1 MRKTF
6 PILLFLLIGFVA
18 DLTAQV
24 LFNNG
29 AQIQATGG
37 AYIYVNGSVRN
48 AAAGQMNIDET
59 AGTPA
64 EMFVSQ
70 NITNDATLLG
80 DGRIRLLGNW
90 YNNSIFTSGTGTVLF
105 EGGNQLLGGS
115 VASAFYNLTL
125 DGSGLKTQA
134 INQSATGVLDLKHLE
149 LQTETY
155 AFFMQNS
162 NPNAII
168 RTTGFVS
175 SLNGG
180 YLSRNTNTAVAYLFP
195 VGSSLGVTRYR
206 PVEITPT
213 TNAANTYTARLANVN
228 ATTEGYSVNAIDPD
242 ICQVNPLFYHQI
254 DRTAGATA
262 AKLDIFFDAAA
273 DGNWEGL
280 SKWMNP
286 GNIWDIVAGS
296 TVNAG
301 VPFSVASKTAWN
313 DFSTRPYILHR
324 SNVAPSFNP
333 LGPYCVGETPAAL
346 PATSL
351 NGIPG
356 TWNPAVISTSAP
368 GTTTYTFTPSA
379 GACAYVYTMNITVN
393 ATPPLNLG
401 SDQNVCVNNVP
412 VTLDAGAGMTTYL
425 WSTGVNTQTIQ
436 VSVSGNYSVTVTNA
450 NGCSAS
456 DSKLVTVNPLPNVSI
471 NALAPQYCANAGL
484 VPLSGTPAGGS
495 FSGPGVS
502 GGNFNPALA
511 GAGVHTISYTYTD
524 LNGCSNS
531 ATAQTEV
538 TTVPELS
545 VDAVVMPGCNGSA
558 NGSISLDVNGGTPNF
573 VFTWNPVTG
582 TNGPTATNLIA
593 GTYNITVEDAYGC
606 SDDIQVVLTE
616 PSGMN
621 LTVTINNH
629 VNCFGESNGSAV
641 ASVTGGSLPYSYTW
655 NYDNSHQAFNN
666 NLPAGTWSVTVFDA
680 NGCQVFEQFTI
691 TEPNALSLQ
700 FSNVQNV
707 SCAGMADGAAIA
719 IVTGGTGPYSYDWDD
734 PGNSTQATASN
745 LPAGMYHVTVTDAH
759 GCTITNQILITEPV
773 ALQVAATSQPVQCG
787 ITLGSASAQVI
798 GGTMPYSYSWT
809 GGSTSQQALGLISG
823 TYTVLVSDANSCT
836 ASAVVYVG
844 MQGTG
849 VVHITE
855 TQPILCNG
863 ESNAVLTAEMI
874 NGISPVSYLW
884 SNSATGAT
892 VQNLSAGIYSVTATD
907 SWGCSG
913 SQSQMISQPTAI
925 FAASSATPVSCYGGN
940 NGSASVNVSGGTAP
954 YTYFWSNGS
963 SSQSLADVVA
973 GNYVLTI
980 TDSHNCTLVSN
991 VVVNQPDA
999 PVTLNMV
1006 VTHISCF
1013 GEHDGAVNL
1022 NVTGG
1027 TPPYSYEWLMG
1038 TFTTNEEDIT
1048 NLYEGMYN
1056 LTVTDANACVTSTIA
1071 VVSQPAALS
1080 ATWVSGSPS
1089 CIGNHDGYIEVA
1101 AVGGTEP
1108 YQFAWSGGVSPVF
1121 IISGLVEGEY
1131 MVTVVDARA
1140 CTTEIGPIVL
1150 TDRPEDCIRI
1160 PNAFTPNGDGINDTW
1175 IIENVELYP
1184 DSYVQVFNRW
1194 GQALYEAKGSEE
1206 PWDGTYNGKPVP
1218 TAPYIYIFNFLN
1230 GEEPRTGIVTVVR

>member
-666 NLPAGTWSVTVFDA
+666 NLPAGT
-680 NGCQVFEQFTI
+680 
-691 TEPNALSLQ
+691 
-700 FSNVQNV
+700 
-707 SCAGMADGAAIA
+707 
-719 IVTGGTGPYSYDWDD
+719 
-734 PGNSTQATASN
+734 
-745 LPAGMYHVTVTDAH
+745 
-759 GCTITNQILITEPV
+759 
-773 ALQVAATSQPVQCG
+773 
-787 ITLGSASAQVI
+787 
-798 GGTMPYSYSWT
+798 
-809 GGSTSQQALGLISG
+809 
-823 TYTVLVSDANSCT
+823 
-836 ASAVVYVG
+836 
-844 MQGTG
+844 
-849 VVHITE
+849 
-855 TQPILCNG
+855 
-863 ESNAVLTAEMI
+863 
-874 NGISPVSYLW
+874 
-884 SNSATGAT
+884 
-892 VQNLSAGIYSVTATD
+892 
-907 SWGCSG
+907 
-913 SQSQMISQPTAI
+913 
-925 FAASSATPVSCYGGN
+925 
-940 NGSASVNVSGGTAP
+940 
-954 YTYFWSNGS
+954 
-963 SSQSLADVVA
+963 
-973 GNYVLTI
+973 
-980 TDSHNCTLVSN
+980 
-991 VVVNQPDA
+991 
-999 PVTLNMV
+999 
-1006 VTHISCF
+1006 
-1013 GEHDGAVNL
+1013 
-1022 NVTGG
+1022 
-1027 TPPYSYEWLMG
+1027 
-1038 TFTTNEEDIT
+1038 
-1048 NLYEGMYN
+1048 
-1056 LTVTDANACVTSTIA
+1056 
-1071 VVSQPAALS
+1071 
-1080 ATWVSGSPS
+1080 
-1089 CIGNHDGYIEVA
+1089 
-1101 AVGGTEP
+1101 
-1108 YQFAWSGGVSPVF
+1108 
-1121 IISGLVEGEY
+1121 
-1131 MVTVVDARA
+1131 
-1140 CTTEIGPIVL
+1140 
-1150 TDRPEDCIRI
+1150 
-1160 PNAFTPNGDGINDTW
+1160 
-1175 IIENVELYP
+1175 
-1184 DSYVQVFNRW
+1184 
-1194 GQALYEAKGSEE
+1194 
-1206 PWDGTYNGKPVP
+1206 
-1218 TAPYIYIFNFLN
+1218 
-1230 GEEPRTGIVTVVR
+1230 